1 MKAMTRSQLAARA
14 GVSVDTLCRWLRAH
28 PELDI
33 PKRALIPPDK
43 AKKICELYDID

>member
-43 AKKICELYDID
+43 VKLICELYCID